1 MFLVS
6 GVTLESRS
14 PVVFQHPGASLCIA
28 MSVINYVTVAH
39 SLAGQISP
47 SPGNEPQKGISLITH
62 VRVSLPFEALKH
74 RMADIRFRER

>member
-6 GVTLESRS
+6 GVTPESRS

-28 MSVINYVTVAH
+28 MSVIIYVTVAH

-47 SPGNEPQKGISLITH
+47 SPGK
-62 VRVSLPFEALKH
+62 
-74 RMADIRFRER
+74 